1 LGDVSGVD
9 APAFKKYENVRFE
22 LDPAVTV
29 GTVKLIVFGLQ
40 IGTGLLVTTN
50 GCGLTTKFTVVKQP
64 FALVKVI
71 IDVPEEIPVTKP
83 VLLIVAIPGL
93 EDCQAF
99 DEAGI
104 FPDN

>member
-1 LGDVSGVD
+1 
-9 APAFKKYENVRFE
+9 
-22 LDPAVTV
+22 VTV

-40 IGTGLLVTTN
+40 IGAGLLVTTN